1 MIRFALL
8 LFMSLGLSSHADAA
22 VKWNNSG
29 GSSNTNEAWIPEIKT
44 QLHDLDISNAKFNF
58 VNEQLEKSL
67 ALFPE
72 NEFKFWG
79 TQVVGADV
87 GGTKG
92 AEQRTVDCE
101 LILQQMRP
109 PSGADWDA
117 PMYFQNCS
125 YHYRQNLFNG
135 GLSFFQNILDYWAE
149 KGADSYPIDKSS
161 SSDGY
166 SKRNAV
172 ASLTTTYA
180 LFYNHFNNHKKINNF
195 INNWLLANQTIVKPN
210 KKRCPVEFPPL
221 YRKQPNIYSVD
232 SCGSNNWRTAVAAIA
247 FGLRTNSKDAY
258 IAGVKQ
264 FEINISMYDDDGIFV
279 PYASRGW
286 DAPGYAIDNDEYI
299 SALAILFNDIDFDLY
314 QLKVKNGQTVADLTI
329 GHTNWLETPSIAEKY
344 ILGTLT
350 CNGGVCKPFT
360 NFSQAGSLA
369 QWKIDRQFEAHDI
382 QLRQLYYLFRQ
393 KKYSPSDIEEV
404 ALNFPYSETLPHMYI
419 FGQTSSFP
427 HIFITLNQVGRLESY
442 LEKSLGSKKV
452 ETPNEDKP
460 VIDLETLQSKLDN
473 IKGFQGRVTCDLQIT
488 RTLKSTGEN
497 NIIMSGRAL
506 IESGS
511 IQFADIN
518 WQTGNNQNW
527 EDISTKQNLV
537 IAEDGKL
544 IGVIPI
550 FTMFG
555 NDTWELFELGND
567 FEKYGKPATP
577 QGINKSEVGDVQ
589 LEFELMFC
597 AE

>member
-1 MIRFALL
+1 M
-8 LFMSLGLSSHADAA
+8 D
-22 VKWNNSG
+22 K
-29 GSSNTNEAWIPEIKT
+29 
-44 QLHDLDISNAKFNF
+44 QLVTLPLDI
-58 VNEQLEKSL
+58 
-67 ALFPE
+67 
-72 NEFKFWG
+72 
-79 TQVVGADV
+79 
-87 GGTKG
+87 
-92 AEQRTVDCE
+92 
-101 LILQQMRP
+101 I
-109 PSGADWDA
+109 
-117 PMYFQNCS
+117 
-125 YHYRQNLFNG
+125 
-135 GLSFFQNILDYWAE
+135 
-149 KGADSYPIDKSS
+149 
-161 SSDGY
+161 
-166 SKRNAV
+166 
-172 ASLTTTYA
+172 
-180 LFYNHFNNHKKINNF
+180 
-195 INNWLLANQTIVKPN
+195 
-210 KKRCPVEFPPL
+210 
-221 YRKQPNIYSVD
+221 
-232 SCGSNNWRTAVAAIA
+232 
-247 FGLRTNSKDAY
+247 
-258 IAGVKQ
+258 
-264 FEINISMYDDDGIFV
+264 
-279 PYASRGW
+279 
-286 DAPGYAIDNDEYI
+286 
-299 SALAILFNDIDFDLY
+299 
-314 QLKVKNGQTVADLTI
+314 
-329 GHTNWLETPSIAEKY
+329 NWLETPSIAEKY

-350 CNGGVCKPFT
+350 CNGGVCEPFT

-404 ALNFPYSETLPHMYI
+404 ALNYPYSETLPHMYI

-473 IKGFQGRVTCDLQIT
+473 VKGFQGRVTCDLQIT

-497 NIIMSGRAL
+497 NIIMGGRAL

>member
-1 MIRFALL
+1 
-8 LFMSLGLSSHADAA
+8 MSIVASSQSVAA

-29 GSSNTNEAWIPEIKT
+29 GSSNANKAWIPEIKT
-44 QLHDLDISNAKFNF
+44 QLHDLDISNAKFKF

-79 TQVVGADV
+79 TQVVGTDV

-92 AEQRTVDCE
+92 AEQRTVDCK

-117 PMYFQNCS
+117 PMYFQNCA

-161 SSDGY
+161 SYDGY

-172 ASLTTTYA
+172 ASLTTTYS
-180 LFYNHFNNHKKINNF
+180 LFYNHFTNHEKINNF
-195 INNWLLANQTIVKPN
+195 LNNWLLANQTIVKPN

-247 FGLRTNSKDAY
+247 FGLRTNSKNVY

-264 FEINISMYDDDGIFV
+264 FEINISMYDKDGIFV

-299 SALAILFNDIDFDLY
+299 SALAILFKDIDFDLY

-350 CNGGVCKPFT
+350 CNGGVCEPFT
-360 NFSQAGSLA
+360 DFSQAGSLA
-369 QWKIDRQFEAHDI
+369 QWKNDRQFEAHDI
-382 QLRQLYYLFRQ
+382 QLRQLYYLFQNR
-393 KKYSPSDIEEV
+393 KFSPSDIETAV
-404 ALNFPYSETLPHMYI
+404 LNFPYSETLPQSYVW
-419 FGQTSSFP
+419 GQTSSFP
-427 HIFITLNQVGRLESY
+427 HIFITLNQAGKLGSY
-442 LEKSLGSKKV
+442 LEKSLG
-452 ETPNEDKP
+452 
-460 VIDLETLQSKLDN
+460 ILDLDAVQSKVDSV
-473 IKGFQGRVTCDLQIT
+473 QGYQGKVTCDLQIT

-497 NIIMSGRAL
+497 SIIMSSRAL
-506 IESGS
+506 IESGNV
-511 IQFADIN
+511 QFADMK
-518 WQTGNNQNW
+518 WQTGNNQSW
-527 EDISTKQNLV
+527 EELSNKQNLI

-555 NDTWELFELGND
+555 DDTWELFELGNE

-577 QGINKSEVGDVQ
+577 QGISKSEVGDVQ